1 MGVMLLLVFTPVP
14 CGSLRRMGVPR
25 QAAACVG
32 RAAGMMV
39 EAALAALALVVWI
52 NAEPGLVR
60 TAAYNTI
67 FSAGVSTV
75 LFNLNPLLPSGIT
88 C

>member
-1 MGVMLLLVFTPVP
+1 
-14 CGSLRRMGVPR
+14 
-25 QAAACVG
+25 
-32 RAAGMMV
+32 MMV

-67 FSAGVSTV
+67 FSRA
-75 LFNLNPLLPSGIT
+75 
-88 C
+88 